1 MRSNTVTMCSSQ
13 SIYSCWCKV
22 QCHRTNRRKEVRDYV
37 MIYPHRT
44 SFISSYKE
52 SMTTQMDIQSILV
65 LICRNN
71 TVSNFQNKHI
81 AIVFK
86 YYITLHTSSLMS
98 QPSNPEGLMN
108 KITFKVQFTQL
119 WCLLVRLSIGG
130 LRFSVN
136 EISGA

>member
-44 SFISSYKE
+44 SFITSYKE
-52 SMTTQMDIQSILV
+52 SMTTKLSIQSILV
-65 LICRNN
+65 LGCRNN
-71 TVSNFQNKHI
+71 IINRINISLNRYTLLL
-81 AIVFK
+81 VFK
-86 YYITLHTSSLMS
+86 NKRNDRIFQYYITLHTSSLMNHL
-98 QPSNPEGLMN
+98 SNPEGLMN

-119 WCLLVRLSIGG
+119 
-130 LRFSVN
+130 
-136 EISGA
+136 